1 MNKDKIT
8 SQRSSFFH
16 VNTKRRRI
24 EEWIKGVNQLNKKSI
39 YNLTWNAFYKELH
52 KLGIKEFLKQYGY
65 AYKKNL
71 QLDIAKSNLWQ
82 RRLSLGDFEKS
93 TELALYERLGSS
105 FFDKVTRQTDFNP
118 KNHPLSTIHYYLYH
132 HSFHFAALS
141 LGFAN
146 KQCFLNFFAQTQY
159 VPERVENR
167 AKNLGVS
174 IESLQTVTPRLLRKE
189 LADLYDQPL
198 VKNKNFIKFDFT
210 LDELK
215 SALENESNVLVV
227 ASLGGGNAYLVN
239 KKLQT
244 LRPLVNVSLGILKQ
258 QSSETLKLGTPPFIW
273 NTKLYQLFSNQLALD
288 QWPTTLYRP
297 QPTYW
302 FCMSYRGRFFTSHP
316 TQTHA
321 DTSLNLRN
329 PYPPFASFYATELVV
344 CEQCQ
349 HATFTT

>member
-159 VPERVENR
+159 VPECVENR

-198 VKNKNFIKFDFT
+198 VKNKNFIKYDFT

-244 LRPLVNVSLGILKQ
+244 LRPMVNVCLQDLKERSWKELMVNTPILLWK
-258 QSSETLKLGTPPFIW
+258 I
-273 NTKLYQLFSNQLALD
+273 KLYQLFSNQLALD
-288 QWPTTLYRP
+288 HWPATLYIPRP
-297 QPTYW
+297 IHRSCMNYYW
-302 FCMSYRGRFFTSHP
+302 QFFTSQQAQSHTDTPLDHP
-316 TQTHA
+316 
-321 DTSLNLRN
+321 SC
-329 PYPPFASFYATELVV
+329 ASFYSTELVV
-344 CEQCQ
+344 SERLSAC
-349 HATFTT
+349 TFTA